1 MNCFKLHSL
10 NAKKIASKLGLN
22 QILPSKLRSQIEQN
36 TQKEDYTAMKEKIE
50 EVKKEPAFKKVEI
63 EEGSDSDSDD
73 FDMEEKE
80 DKRIDCRVGHNR
92 HPNYRLKFD
101 ISIQC
106 DSGQLFIPTIIAL
119 KRAIFFGVKS

>member
-1 MNCFKLHSL
+1 MN
-10 NAKKIASKLGLN
+10 
-22 QILPSKLRSQIEQN
+22 
-36 TQKEDYTAMKEKIE
+36 
-50 EVKKEPAFKKVEI
+50 EI
-63 EEGSDSDSDD
+63 EYLKFRIYNYWRPGI
-73 FDMEEKE
+73 EEKE